1 MAEKTIKCPKCGH
14 ENILPCDEC
23 VRCGSSF
30 ALFSETRSV
39 LEEMKQEKDEIEEIE
54 ELLPLEEDQ
63 DEDSVLCPKCG
74 HENPLLSEECTKCGI
89 IFAKYYEIQART
101 QEDEEEREEAL
112 RKKEEAEQR
121 AEALRKQREEEEK
134 AEALRKQKEADQRA
148 EALKKQKEEEE
159 KAEALK
165 KQKEEEEKAEALRK
179 QKEKEEKAEALKK
192 QKEEEERAEALKKQK
207 EEEKKAEALKKQ
219 KEEEK
224 KAEALKKQKEEE
236 KKAEALR
243 KQKEGEEREDRQKIE
258 QNILKAL
265 KPKPKIKDLLK
276 KYEGQAIGINYDNP
290 TDIKGASLARVN
302 DDHFSILIADDQLMY
317 SFPLTSIISIIEG
330 VDGVSTGISEKD
342 TTFSVVIKVYL
353 TA

>member
-1 MAEKTIKCPKCGH
+1 MAEMTIKCPKCGH

-23 VRCGSSF
+23 IRCGSSF

-63 DEDSVLCPKCG
+63 EEDSVLCPKCG

-121 AEALRKQREEEEK
+121 AEALRKQREEEK
-134 AEALRKQKEADQRA
+134 AKALRKQKE
-148 EALKKQKEEEE
+148 EGE

-179 QKEKEEKAEALKK
+179 QKK
-192 QKEEEERAEALKKQK
+192 
-207 EEEKKAEALKKQ
+207 
-219 KEEEK
+219 
-224 KAEALKKQKEEE
+224 
-236 KKAEALR
+236 
-243 KQKEGEEREDRQKIE
+243 GEEREDRQKIE

-342 TTFSVVIKVYL
+342 TTFSVVIKVYHI
-353 TA
+353 A

>member
-23 VRCGSSF
+23 IRCGSSF

-39 LEEMKQEKDEIEEIE
+39 LAEMKQEKDEIEEIE

-63 DEDSVLCPKCG
+63 EGDSVLCPKCG

-134 AEALRKQKEADQRA
+134 AEALRKQKEKEERA
-148 EALKKQKEEEE
+148 EALKKQKEEKEKDEALRKQKEE
-159 KAEALK
+159 EEWAEALRKQKEEEQKAEALKKQKEEKEKAEALKKQKEEEQKAEALK
-165 KQKEEEEKAEALRK
+165 KQKEEEEKAEALR
-179 QKEKEEKAEALKK
+179 
-192 QKEEEERAEALKKQK
+192 R
-207 EEEKKAEALKKQ
+207 
-219 KEEEK
+219 
-224 KAEALKKQKEEE
+224 
-236 KKAEALR
+236 
-243 KQKEGEEREDRQKIE
+243 QKEGEEREDRQKIE
-258 QNILKAL
+258 QNIIKAL

-330 VDGVSTGISEKD
+330 VDGVSTGISKND
-342 TTFSVVIKVYL
+342 TTFSVVIKVYHI
-353 TA
+353 A